1 MNAVQVVRDYFE
13 AMNAHDAIKAASYMT
28 DDYVESDFLP
38 QVPPN
43 NKQQTVKTNTGL
55 FQAFPD
61 IHFNI
66 QQMTEQDDQ
75 VIVETQVTGTH
86 KGPLTTI
93 PGMPPIPA
101 PGKKFSVP
109 DKLVFTMRGN
119 RIAAQRFES
128 PTNGG
133 PAEAFKQ
140 LGIQAQA

>member
-1 MNAVQVVRDYFE
+1 MNTVQVVRDYFE
-13 AMNAHDAIKAASYMT
+13 AMNAHDATKAASYMT
-28 DDYVESDFLP
+28 DDYIESDFLP
-38 QVPPN
+38 QAPPN
-43 NKQQTVKTNTGL
+43 NKQQTIKTNTGL

-66 QQMTEQDDQ
+66 QRTAAQGDQ
-75 VIVETQVTGTH
+75 VIVETQVTATH
-86 KGPLTTI
+86 KGPLATI

-101 PGKKFSVP
+101 TGKKFSVP
-109 DKLVFTMRGN
+109 DKLVFTMR
-119 RIAAQRFES
+119 RDKIAAQRFES